1 MSSAL
6 PLIYNPYKMIVVTE
20 KRLKDRSGST
30 CEISG
35 TNENLVVYLV
45 EPKTEAIPENCILI
59 AQPLLDQIKNPETMN
74 PNDWRGLSDS
84 MWNENLPVQIV
95 SWRMLARLK
104 NHDLLDMMYLDEDA
118 LEWAKATGEG
128 EDEEGKI
135 IHKDS
140 NGNILQDGDSVV
152 LIKDLDVKGANFTAK
167 RGAAVHNI
175 KLVWDNAEQIE
186 GRVEGQHIVILTQYV
201 KKTK

>member
-1 MSSAL
+1 MS
-6 PLIYNPYKMIVVTE
+6 IVTE
-20 KRLKDRSGST
+20 KRLKDRSGSV

-35 TNENLVVYLV
+35 SDKNLVVYLV
-45 EPKTEAIPENCILI
+45 EPKAEAIPENCILI
-59 AQPLLDQIKNPETMN
+59 TKTLRDQIENKELMN
-74 PNDWRGLSDS
+74 ANDWRGLSDS

-95 SWRMLARLK
+95 SWRMHARLK
-104 NHDLLDMMYLDEDA
+104 NNDMLEMMYLDEDA
-118 LEWAKATGEG
+118 LEWAKATGED

-152 LIKDLDVKGANFTAK
+152 LIKDLDVKGATFTAK

-175 KLVWDNAEQIE
+175 KVVWDDANLIE
-186 GRVEGQHIVILTQYV
+186 GRVENQHIYILTQYV

>member
-1 MSSAL
+1 MS
-6 PLIYNPYKMIVVTE
+6 VVTE
-20 KRLKDRSGST
+20 KRLKDRSGSV

-35 TNENLVVYLV
+35 SDENLVVYIV
-45 EPKTEAIPENCILI
+45 EPKTEAIPENCVLI
-59 AQPLLDQIKNPETMN
+59 TKSLRDQIENKDLMN
-74 PNDWRGLSDS
+74 ANDWRGLSDS

-95 SWRMLARLK
+95 SWRMHARLK
-104 NHDLLDMMYLDEDA
+104 NNDMLDMMYLDEDA
-118 LEWAKATGEG
+118 LEWAKATGED

-140 NGNILQDGDSVV
+140 NGNILLDGDSVV
-152 LIKDLDVKGANFTAK
+152 LIKDLDVKGATFTAK

-175 KLVWDNAEQIE
+175 KLVWDNANQIE
-186 GRVEGQHIVILTQYV
+186 GRVENQHIVILTQYV

>member
-1 MSSAL
+1 MSIS
-6 PLIYNPYKMIVVTE
+6 E
-20 KRLKDRSGST
+20 KKLRDRSGSK

-35 TNENLVVYLV
+35 LEEDLVVYTV
-45 EPKTEAIPENCILI
+45 PPKTEESLENSLI
-59 AQPLLDQIKNPETMN
+59 ITQNLKNQIENPETTN
-74 PNDWRGLSDS
+74 PEDWRGLNES
-84 MWNENLPVQIV
+84 MWSEHLPVQIV
-95 SWRMLARLK
+95 CWRMLARLK
-104 NHDLLDMMYLDEDA
+104 NHDLLEMMYLEEDA

-128 EDEEGKI
+128 DDEDGKI

-140 NGNILQDGDSVV
+140 NGNILKDGDSVV

-175 KLVWDNAEQIE
+175 KLVWDDANLIE
-186 GRVEGQHIVILTQYV
+186 GRVESQTIYILTQYV

>member
-1 MSSAL
+1 VLVS
-6 PLIYNPYKMIVVTE
+6 IYNNKNIMDIVTE
-20 KRLKDRSGST
+20 KRLKDRSGSV

-35 TNENLVVYLV
+35 SDENLVAYLI
-45 EPKTEAIPENCILI
+45 EPKTEETPENCILI
-59 AQPLLDQIKNPETMN
+59 SQKLKDQIENPETTDS
-74 PNDWRGLSDS
+74 NDWRGLSDS

-95 SWRMLARLK
+95 SWRMHARLK
-104 NHDLLDMMYLDEDA
+104 NIDMLEMMYLDEDA
-118 LEWAKATGEG
+118 LEWAKATGEADD
-128 EDEEGKI
+128 DEEKI

-140 NGNILQDGDSVV
+140 NGHILNDGDSVV

-175 KLVWDNAEQIE
+175 KLVWDNPEHIE
-186 GRVEGQHIVILTQYV
+186 GRVENQHIVILTQYV

>member
-1 MSSAL
+1 MHQIL
-6 PLIYNPYKMIVVTE
+6 YVMTLTE
-20 KRLKDRSGST
+20 KKLRDRSGSK

-35 TNENLVVYLV
+35 LEDNLIVYTVAPRTEESLENSIMITQ
-45 EPKTEAIPENCILI
+45 KHK
-59 AQPLLDQIKNPETMN
+59 DQIENPETTN
-74 PNDWRGLSDS
+74 PNDWRCLSDS

-95 SWRMLARLK
+95 AWRMLARLK
-104 NHDLLDMMYLDEDA
+104 NHDLLEMMYLDEDA
-118 LEWAKATGEG
+118 LAWAQATGEG
-128 EDEEGKI
+128 DDEEGKI

-140 NGNILQDGDSVV
+140 NGNVLQDGDSVV

-175 KLVWDNAEQIE
+175 KLVWDDANLIE
-186 GRVEGQHIVILTQYV
+186 GRVENQSIYILTQYV

>member
-1 MSSAL
+1 MD
-6 PLIYNPYKMIVVTE
+6 IVTE
-20 KRLKDRSGST
+20 KRLKDRSGSV

-35 TNENLVVYLV
+35 TDENLVAYLI
-45 EPKTEAIPENCILI
+45 EPKTEETPENCILI
-59 AQPLLDQIKNPETMN
+59 SQKLKDQIENPDTTDS
-74 PNDWRGLSDS
+74 NDWRGLSDS

-95 SWRMLARLK
+95 SWRMHARLK
-104 NHDLLDMMYLDEDA
+104 NMDMLEMMYLDEDG
-118 LEWAKATGEG
+118 LEWAKATGETDD
-128 EDEEGKI
+128 DEEKI

-140 NGNILQDGDSVV
+140 NGHILNDGDSVV

-175 KLVWDNAEQIE
+175 KLVWDNPEHIE
-186 GRVEGQHIVILTQYV
+186 GRVENQHIVILTQYV

>member
-1 MSSAL
+1 MS
-6 PLIYNPYKMIVVTE
+6 IVTE
-20 KRLKDRSGST
+20 KRLKDRSGSV

-35 TNENLVVYLV
+35 SDENLVVYLV
-45 EPKTEAIPENCILI
+45 APKTEAIPENCILI
-59 AQPLLDQIKNPETMN
+59 TKALRDQIENKELMN
-74 PNDWRGLSDS
+74 ANDWRGLSDS

-118 LEWAKATGEG
+118 LEWAKATGED

-140 NGNILQDGDSVV
+140 NGNVLLDGDSVV
-152 LIKDLDVKGANFTAK
+152 LIKDLDVKGATFTAK

-175 KLVWDNAEQIE
+175 KLVWDNPNQIE
-186 GRVEGQHIVILTQYV
+186 GRVENQHIVILTQYV

>member
-1 MSSAL
+1 MS
-6 PLIYNPYKMIVVTE
+6 IVTE
-20 KRLKDRSGST
+20 KRLKDRSGSK

-35 TNENLVVYLV
+35 SDENLVVYLV
-45 EPKTEAIPENCILI
+45 EPKTEDIPENCILI
-59 AQPLLDQIKNPETMN
+59 TKNLKDQIENPETMN

-95 SWRMLARLK
+95 SWRMHARLK
-104 NHDLLDMMYLDEDA
+104 NNDMLEMMYLDEDA
-118 LEWAKATGEG
+118 LEWAKATGEA
-128 EDEEGKI
+128 DDDEGKI

-140 NGNILQDGDSVV
+140 NGNILKDGDSVV
-152 LIKDLDVKGANFTAK
+152 LIKDLDVKGATFTAK

-186 GRVEGQHIVILTQYV
+186 GRVENQSIYILTQYV

>member
-1 MSSAL
+1 MSV
-6 PLIYNPYKMIVVTE
+6 IERK
-20 KRLKDRSGST
+20 LKDRSGSV

-35 TNENLVVYLV
+35 TEHDLVVYVLPPTNERTV
-45 EPKTEAIPENCILI
+45 ENSVLI
-59 AQPLLDQIKNPETMN
+59 AKHLKDQIENPETTDEK
-74 PNDWRGLSDS
+74 DWRGLSES
-84 MWNENLPVQIV
+84 MWSEHLPVQIL

-104 NHDLLDMMYLDEDA
+104 NTDLLEMMYLDEEA

-128 EDEEGKI
+128 AEEDENKI

-140 NGNILQDGDSVV
+140 NGVTLLDGDSVV
-152 LIKDLDVKGANFTAK
+152 LIKDLDVKGATFTAK

-175 KLVWDNAEQIE
+175 KLVWDDANLIE
-186 GRVEGQHIVILTQYV
+186 GRVENQNIYILTQYV

>member
-1 MSSAL
+1 MS
-6 PLIYNPYKMIVVTE
+6 IVTE
-20 KRLKDRSGST
+20 KRLKDRSDSK

-35 TNENLVVYLV
+35 SEENLVVYLV
-45 EPKTEAIPENCILI
+45 EPKTEDIPENCILI
-59 AQPLLDQIKNPETMN
+59 TKSLKDQIENSDTTN
-74 PNDWRGLSDS
+74 ANDWRGLSDS

-104 NHDLLDMMYLDEDA
+104 NHDLLDMMYLDEEA

-135 IHKDS
+135 VHKDS
-140 NGNILQDGDSVV
+140 NGNLLFDGDSVV

-175 KLVWDNAEQIE
+175 KVVWDNAEQIE

>member
-1 MSSAL
+1 MTA
-6 PLIYNPYKMIVVTE
+6 TE
-20 KRLKDRSGST
+20 KKLHERSNST

-35 TNENLVVYLV
+35 NTENLVVYTIAPMTA
-45 EPKTEAIPENCILI
+45 ESPDNSILI
-59 AQPLLDQIKNPETMN
+59 AKNLKDQIENPETTN

-84 MWNENLPVQIV
+84 MWNESLPVRIV
-95 SWRMLARLK
+95 SWRMLSRLK
-104 NHDLLDMMYLDEDA
+104 NHDLLEMMYLDQEA

-128 EDEEGKI
+128 EDEDGKI

-140 NGNILQDGDSVV
+140 NGNILKDGDSVV

-175 KLVWDNAEQIE
+175 KLVWDKAEQIE
-186 GRVEGQHIVILTQYV
+186 GRVENQHIVILTQYV

>member
-1 MSSAL
+1 MS
-6 PLIYNPYKMIVVTE
+6 IVTE
-20 KRLKDRSGST
+20 KRLKDRSGNV

-35 TNENLVVYLV
+35 TDENLVVYV
-45 EPKTEAIPENCILI
+45 IEPKTEALPENCILI
-59 AQPLLDQIKNPETMN
+59 AKHLKDQIENKDLMN

-95 SWRMLARLK
+95 SWRMHARLK
-104 NHDLLDMMYLDEDA
+104 NNDMLEMMYLDDEA
-118 LEWAKATGEG
+118 LEWAKATGED

-135 IHKDS
+135 VHKDS
-140 NGNILQDGDSVV
+140 NGVVLKDGDSVV
-152 LIKDLDVKGANFTAK
+152 LIKDLDVKGATFTAK

-186 GRVEGQHIVILTQYV
+186 GRVENQHIVILTQYV

>member
-1 MSSAL
+1 MD
-6 PLIYNPYKMIVVTE
+6 IVTE
-20 KRLKDRSGST
+20 KRLKDRSGSV

-35 TNENLVVYLV
+35 SDENLVAYLI
-45 EPKTEAIPENCILI
+45 EPKTEETPENCILI
-59 AQPLLDQIKNPETMN
+59 SQKLKYQIENPDTTDS
-74 PNDWRGLSDS
+74 NDWRGLSDS

-95 SWRMLARLK
+95 SWRMHARLK
-104 NHDLLDMMYLDEDA
+104 NMDMLEMMYLDEDA
-118 LEWAKATGEG
+118 LEWAKATGEADD
-128 EDEEGKI
+128 DEEKI

-140 NGNILQDGDSVV
+140 NGHILNDGDSVV

-175 KLVWDNAEQIE
+175 KLVWDNPEHIE
-186 GRVEGQHIVILTQYV
+186 GRVENQHIVILTQYV

>member
-1 MSSAL
+1 MS
-6 PLIYNPYKMIVVTE
+6 VVTE
-20 KRLKDRSGST
+20 KRLKDRSDSV

-35 TNENLVVYLV
+35 SDENLVVYLV
-45 EPKTEAIPENCILI
+45 APKTEAIPENCILI
-59 AQPLLDQIKNPETMN
+59 TKSLKEQIENKELMN

-104 NHDLLDMMYLDEDA
+104 NHDLLDMMYLDDEA
-118 LEWAKATGEG
+118 LEWAKATGED

-140 NGNILQDGDSVV
+140 NGNILLDGDSVV
-152 LIKDLDVKGANFTAK
+152 LIKDLDVKGATFTAK